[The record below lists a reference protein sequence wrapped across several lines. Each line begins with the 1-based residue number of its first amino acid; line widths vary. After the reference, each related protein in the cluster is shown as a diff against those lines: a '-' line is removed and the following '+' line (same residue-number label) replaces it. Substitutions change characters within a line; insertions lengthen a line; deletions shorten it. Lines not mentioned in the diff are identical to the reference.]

1 MQEDKLYHYAVI
13 RLVPK
18 VEREE
23 FINIGLILFSKREK
37 FIRLKYHICKEKFQL
52 MCSDIEY
59 EEVKNSLETYR
70 VIRATVRLQKWIFL
84 KDSDGLQQCEAL
96 LFKHRQLIL
105 AKQTILTKPL
115 TDCLM
120 SWLFDFYAAMYYAL
134 NSSNNMMILISS
146 KI

>member
-59 EEVKNSLETYR
+59 EEVKNSLETYKHIAEGNKNYGPIAEMDIPER
-70 VIRATVRLQKWIFL
+70 FRWLAAVRSSVIQTSPTHIGKTDNLDKTFDRLFSELVI
-84 KDSDGLQQCEAL
+84 
-96 LFKHRQLIL
+96 
-105 AKQTILTKPL
+105 
-115 TDCLM
+115 
-120 SWLFDFYAAMYYAL
+120 
-134 NSSNNMMILISS
+134 
-146 KI
+146 